1 MRSRVPARLLAAA
14 ALAAVTVVTVPGT
27 ATAATPVTAYSLVV
41 DGQTATGRAVLPAGA
56 PTVLVVFCHGFGGAA
71 NNFDGY
77 LADVANRGWA
87 GVSMDYR
94 GAQGAWKVATGWRDT
109 VAATLDLQARYP
121 SIQRTIIWGI
131 SMGGEVS
138 GLSVAF
144 APPGTYDYWVE
155 DAGVENLA
163 EEWATV
169 PGFQPAIQAE
179 TGGTPAEVPQ
189 AYVDRSPIAQTAG
202 IAAQGLRRAYV
213 NHAAGDTIVTPT
225 QAQEMTAAL
234 ASAGVPV
241 STYTYLG
248 AGHVGGW
255 GYQQVV
261 EKGLG
266 LPDWAAPVVE
276 GVIGPVGFVPQVS
289 SAV

>member
-1 MRSRVPARLLAAA
+1 MRSRTLSRLLGTTALAVA
-14 ALAAVTVVTVPGT
+14 ALPGGVAHAAV
-27 ATAATPVTAYSLVV
+27 PVTAYTVTV
-41 DGQTATGRAVLPAGA
+41 DGQTATGRAVLPAGS

-71 NNFDGY
+71 DNFDGY

-94 GAQGAWKVATGWRDT
+94 GPQGAWKVGTGWRDT
-109 VAATLDLQARYP
+109 IAATLDLKARYP
-121 SIQRTIIWGI
+121 SIRTTIVWGI

-138 GLSVAF
+138 GLAVAH
-144 APPGTYDYWVE
+144 APRGTYQYWVE
-155 DAGVENLA
+155 DAGVENLV

-189 AYVDRSPIAQTAG
+189 AYLDRSPIAQVQA
-202 IAAQGLRRAYV
+202 IAAHGLKRVFA
-213 NHAAGDTIVTPT
+213 NHAAGDTVVTPT
-225 QAQEMTAAL
+225 QAQELTGAL
-234 ASAGVPV
+234 AATGVPV
-241 STYTYLG
+241 STYTFLG
-248 AGHVGGW
+248 TGHVGGW